1 MNDSSLAA
9 QLLASVPTVLRE
21 LIEAE
26 LKSGNTIVEV
36 ASKFPAP
43 PAGAY
48 LMFKNPV
55 STRPR
60 ATAGGVTFFA
70 RNTSSYSGE
79 FTDPERF
86 YFVLESPLP
95 PDPPPDIDAIRAA
108 LDARQRASDAARDE
122 EFRRG

>member
-1 MNDSSLAA
+1 MIDSPLAA
-9 QLLASVPTVLRE
+9 KLLASFPAALRE
-21 LIEAE
+21 LIDAE
-26 LKSGNTIVEV
+26 LKAGNTIIEV
-36 ASKFPAP
+36 ANRFPAP

-48 LMFKNPV
+48 VMLEKPI

-70 RNTSSYSGE
+70 RNTSSYAGE
-79 FTDPERF
+79 FADPERF

-95 PDPPPDIDAIRAA
+95 PDPPPDMDAIRAA
-108 LDARQRASDAARDE
+108 LYARQRASDAARDE

>member
-9 QLLASVPTVLRE
+9 QLLDSFPTVLRE

-36 ASKFPAP
+36 ASTFPAP

-48 LMFKNPV
+48 VMFEKPV

-60 ATAGGVTFFA
+60 ATADGVTFFA

-86 YFVLESPLP
+86 YFVLDSPLP
-95 PDPPPDIDAIRAA
+95 PDPPPDMDAIRAA
-108 LDARQRASDAARDE
+108 LDARQRASDDARGE

>member
-1 MNDSSLAA
+1 MNDSPLAA
-9 QLLASVPTVLRE
+9 QLLASFPALLRE
-21 LIEAE
+21 LIQAE
-26 LKSGNTIVEV
+26 LKAGNTIVEV

-48 LMFKNPV
+48 VMLEKPI

-70 RNTSSYSGE
+70 RNTSSYAGE

-86 YFVLESPLP
+86 YFVIEAPLP
-95 PDPPPDIDAIRAA
+95 PEPPPDMDVIRNA
-108 LDARQRASDAARDE
+108 LNARQRASDAARDE